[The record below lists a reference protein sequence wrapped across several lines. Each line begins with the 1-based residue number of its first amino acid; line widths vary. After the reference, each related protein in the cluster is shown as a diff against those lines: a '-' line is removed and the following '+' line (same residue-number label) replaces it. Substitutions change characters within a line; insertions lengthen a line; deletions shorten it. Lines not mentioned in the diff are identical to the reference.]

1 MRLQHPTRYTFCR
14 STGEKSGSMQYS
26 LHFEGQDWYC
36 CEWEIRTLEN
46 SVYHIVSTGV
56 SKCFA
61 TPRTVARQTPLPMG
75 FPRREHWSGLPFLTQ
90 GLNPRLLRLRI
101 GRSILYYWAIR
112 LHEFTNHC
120 RTDMHGK
127 GPVRMESRRR
137 NNLPLPENDVLK
149 CKKGNYKHKTCA
161 PE

>member
-75 FPRREHWSGLPFLTQ
+75 FPRREHWSGLPFPSPGDLPDPGIESASPSSPHWQVNSLLLGHQVAWVYKSLQNRHAWQGPSPYGITQ
-90 GLNPRLLRLRI
+90 KEQSP
-101 GRSILYYWAIR
+101 
-112 LHEFTNHC
+112 
-120 RTDMHGK
+120 
-127 GPVRMESRRR
+127 PSR
-137 NNLPLPENDVLK
+137 K
-149 CKKGNYKHKTCA
+149 WCFKM
-161 PE
+161 